1 MTYIKNMNTDALND
15 VLIEVSKKPDKKDL
29 IFFDNLIEN
38 IQNSLLEKVKINLIY
53 LLGEIGKNNFL
64 EKKYI
69 NYLIKSY
76 FNSDR
81 WERNEIIQSL
91 AKIININEVSSE
103 IFDIIA
109 YAILEEYIPTKINA
123 LKLLKKLNP
132 IPNIILKNLI
142 KVIDFSNLEVVEYS
156 IQILKEHIK
165 NDLALFSMLNTD
177 ENYAL
182 LTKNSVR
189 TLLIEY
195 FNSVIDLTNFKE
207 KILESNWKENYKT
220 LFVKEIESYQ
230 RILLNQGKNL
240 S

>member
-1 MTYIKNMNTDALND
+1 MNTDALND